1 MSIYMQRCLD
11 LAAHGLGNVAPNPLV
26 GAVLVHD
33 DRIIGEGFHQEFGKA
48 HAEVNAIT
56 AVRPDDRWRL
66 PKATLY
72 VSLEPCSHFGKT
84 PPCTN
89 AILEAGIGRVV
100 VAMTDP
106 FPLVAGRGIARLRE
120 AGVEVLVGEMEA
132 EACYLNRRFLT
143 FHQQHRPYII
153 LKWAQT
159 RNGYFAPHEAKQQWI
174 SNHLC
179 QTLAHRWRSEEQ
191 AILVGRRTA
200 AIDNP
205 RLNNRAWGGQR
216 QPLRLVLDSHLQLP
230 ETLHLFD
237 QTQPTW
243 IVNHQK
249 QDTDNPNL
257 QYIRLDAAQNPLSQL
272 LQHLH
277 AANIQSIIVEGG
289 QQVLTAF
296 IAQQCWDE
304 ARIFIGATNWDDGI
318 AAPFLP
324 KAYCHASNRL
334 EDNVVQFWQPI
345 R

>member
-1 MSIYMQRCLD
+1 MYMQRCLD
-11 LAAHGLGNVAPNPLV
+11 LAAHGLGKVAPNPLV

-33 DRIIGEGFHQEFGKA
+33 ARIIGEGFHQEFGKA
-48 HAEVNAIT
+48 HAEVNAIA
-56 AVRPDDRWRL
+56 AVSPNDRWRL

-132 EACYLNRRFLT
+132 EARYLNRRFLT

-159 RNGYFAPHEAKQQWI
+159 RNAYFAPHEAKQQWI
-174 SNHLC
+174 SNQLC

-205 RLNNRAWGGQR
+205 RLNDRAWGGQR

-243 IVNHQK
+243 IVNYQK
-249 QDTDNPNL
+249 QNTNNPNL
-257 QYIRLDAAQNPLSQL
+257 QYIRLQAEQNSLSQL
-272 LQHLH
+272 LEYLH
-277 AANIQSIIVEGG
+277 AANIQSLIVEGG
-289 QQVLTAF
+289 QQILTTF
-296 IAQQCWDE
+296 IEQQCWDE

-318 AAPFLP
+318 AAPFLS
-324 KAYCHASNRL
+324 KAHCNTSYRL